1 MPESTMDVDLS
12 GASVSDSE
20 GCGGGSSSTHSSS
33 QAAMSSGNKLKR
45 SSSAPMIN
53 QLVLQ
58 GPVSNPPLTSAS
70 REGVLGDTQG
80 TQPRVR
86 RFSASFGPV
95 SPLSPGSSRGSGPLR
110 VCQLRVEEGMDVVNR
125 EAAHERTVQSTLQIT
140 DCLSQSWEDLT
151 LTEDIGRPKPHTIP
165 GSVPTSISTPISV
178 STNVNTNTSGAT
190 LNTTSIRRDFTDP
203 LHLTI
208 VPTVLPLTGCGAS
221 PTRGVGRQC
230 FSPSLQQHVRNMS
243 FCPSPSP
250 TKKTFATRRSLS
262 PIALRPSPLGAGL
275 KRKWDVD
282 DRCEPFVTPNK
293 RMSSCAPDRCIGGLL
308 ITQPHSVGSLDNS
321 PTPGGPGSLGSVGT
335 PESVCSSESPGLSS
349 QAYSPVEAGVHTP
362 EAPPHLFKPVSP
374 ALSTEH
380 TSAFGSQQENDRFV
394 SQNHSSFDNR
404 ERNRS
409 FSGPDLSEEFRSG
422 VARDR
427 FLTRDHNDRFSGQE
441 HGGQY
446 QDSCSPRSQFL
457 PQVQNVGFSNQDHS
471 SRREHYGPRGV
482 ASYETSQDHISRRE
496 HYGPRDVAS
505 YETSQDH
512 ISRRE
517 HYGPRGVASYDTETK
532 SLDASDTSSSS
543 DAMVTDDVPSSDTK
557 SYQEMDL
564 SDPITQPPV
573 NI

>member
-151 LTEDIGRPKPHTIP
+151 LPHTIP

-482 ASYETSQDHISRRE
+482 ASY
-496 HYGPRDVAS
+496 
-505 YETSQDH
+505 
-512 ISRRE
+512 
-517 HYGPRGVASYDTETK
+517 DTETK

-543 DAMVTDDVPSSDTK
+543 D
-557 SYQEMDL
+557 
-564 SDPITQPPV
+564 
-573 NI
+573 